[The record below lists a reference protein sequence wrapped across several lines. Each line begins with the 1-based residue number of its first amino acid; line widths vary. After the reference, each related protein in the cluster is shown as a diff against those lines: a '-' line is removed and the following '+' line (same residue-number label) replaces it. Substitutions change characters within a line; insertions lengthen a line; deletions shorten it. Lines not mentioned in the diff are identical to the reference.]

1 MSPQLSEVS
10 LDLGTVRAL
19 YADGLSPGDL
29 IREVYRRVQAKPD
42 VGVWTALVPL
52 DAALA
57 RAKALAR
64 LGRANLPL
72 YGVPLSVK
80 DNIDVRGLPTT
91 AGCPAFAHLP
101 EKSATVVR
109 RMEDAGAILVGK
121 NTLTSSPRVSWG
133 SAVPFTQSIPSTPR
147 ASRRLEFRLGGCR
160 RAQLRQRQSVTCS
173 WSIHTPRVMTG
184 AGTRG
189 DSHVP
194 RPADDAELRAYA
206 DHDGGR
212 NPGSQAHR
220 EAASSQLLASYRRH

>member
-121 NTLTSSPRVSWG
+121 NTMDQFATGLVGIRSPVHPVNSFDAARIPTARVPARRLPSRSASSASIRHLFMVDTHSPRNDRGWHKRRQ
-133 SAVPFTQSIPSTPR
+133 PCPTPSRRCR
-147 ASRRLEFRLGGCR
+147 ASSLRR
-160 RAQLRQRQSVTCS
+160 
-173 WSIHTPRVMTG
+173 P
-184 AGTRG
+184 
-189 DSHVP
+189 
-194 RPADDAELRAYA
+194 
-206 DHDGGR
+206 
-212 NPGSQAHR
+212 
-220 EAASSQLLASYRRH
+220 

>member
-57 RAKALAR
+57 RAEALAR

-72 YGVPLSVK
+72 YGVPFSAM

-121 NTLTSSPRVSWG
+121 NTMDQFATGLVGIRSPVHPVNSFDAARIPGGSNSG
-133 SAVPFTQSIPSTPR
+133 SAVAVALGFVSINPSPVHGRYT
-147 ASRRLEFRLGGCR
+147 L
-160 RAQLRQRQSVTCS
+160 
-173 WSIHTPRVMTG
+173 
-184 AGTRG
+184 
-189 DSHVP
+189 
-194 RPADDAELRAYA
+194 PA
-206 DHDGGR
+206 
-212 NPGSQAHR
+212 
-220 EAASSQLLASYRRH
+220 